1 MLIAIRAPDS
11 PHHIIS
17 RVCLD
22 QQRASS
28 CHTSMGDTAIHASSC
43 TWLQQAV
50 TTAFRL
56 LNFFGCIRTKGRLK
70 TPFQSGCKS
79 GNKCQIW
86 WHPKQRCAWQIVPS
100 SGQRGPGGSVPLPTK
115 SSSPWSTLPRVTK
128 IYKNRSTE
136 GRAFPW
142 ILWYTA

>member
-22 QQRASS
+22 QHHASS
-28 CHTSMGDTAIHASSC
+28 CHTSTGGTAIHASSC
-43 TWLQQAV
+43 TQLQRAV
-50 TTAFRL
+50 ITVFRL
-56 LNFFGCIRTKGRLK
+56 LNSFGCTGTKGRLN
-70 TPFQSGCKS
+70 TPFLGGCKS
-79 GNKCQIW
+79 GNRRQIW
-86 WHPKQRCAWQIVPS
+86 WHPKQRCTWQIVPS
-100 SGQRGPGGSVPLPTK
+100 SGQQGPGGSVPLPLK
-115 SSSPWSTLPRVTK
+115 NSSPWSTLPRVTK
-128 IYKNRSTE
+128 LYKNMSTE